1 MSIIVEFFV
10 APDDASAALALGTGP
25 GRVFEALSCGNFD
38 PEEAVVEWEC
48 LFDGGDFED
57 RVDTGEPRVIA
68 GEADDGCVV
77 FVVSHV
83 LFTALV
89 RAERLRL
96 HEIAASW
103 VGRRAE
109 DGEVIEADV
118 AGQILSDLA
127 ALARSAARQHQGL
140 YCWVA

>member
-25 GRVFEALSCGNFD
+25 ERTFEALYGL
-38 PEEAVVEWEC
+38 V
-48 LFDGGDFED
+48 
-57 RVDTGEPRVIA
+57 
-68 GEADDGCVV
+68 
-77 FVVSHV
+77 
-83 LFTALV
+83 TALA
-89 RAERLRL
+89 RAERFRL

-118 AGQILSDLA
+118 AGEILSDLA
-127 ALARSAARQHQGL
+127 ALARSAARQRQGL

>member
-25 GRVFEALSCGNFD
+25 GRAFEALSCGNFD

-48 LFDGGDFED
+48 LFEGGDFED
-57 RVDTGEPRVIA
+57 RVETGEPRIIA
-68 GEADDGCVV
+68 GEPDDGCVV
-77 FVVSHV
+77 FVVPHG
-83 LFTALV
+83 LFTALA
-89 RAERLRL
+89 RAERFRL
-96 HEIAASW
+96 HEIAALW

-118 AGQILSDLA
+118 AGEILSDLA
-127 ALARSAARQHQGL
+127 ALARSAARQRQRL